1 LLAEL
6 RGEAAG
12 LRLFPGGALRAP
24 AGALILLRLLTL
36 LPRLQPLALL
46 LRILESAQVLLLR
59 TIEAAAVALEGFKTV
74 ELALRVPLAAFVAL
88 RVTLLAVERAQL
100 SPLRAAHIA
109 LAQPLLQL
117 LSALLSGLPRGGGL
131 LPGRFR
137 SRLLRPNLLL
147 SILLPGFL
155 TLLAA
160 LLPRHI
166 LHLLTLLAS

>member
-1 LLAEL
+1 MLAEL

-12 LRLFPGGALRAP
+12 LGLFPGGALRALAAP
-24 AGALILLRLLTL
+24 LILLHLLRLF
-36 LPRLQPLALL
+36 PRPQPLALL
-46 LRILESAQVLLLR
+46 LRVLQPAQVPLLR
-59 TIEAAAVALEGFKTV
+59 AIQAAAVALNGFKTV
-74 ELALRVPLAAFVAL
+74 ELALRVLLAAFVAL

-131 LPGRFR
+131 LLGTLR
-137 SRLLRPNLLL
+137 SRLLRPSLLL

-166 LHLLTLLAS
+166 LHLLTLAS